1 MLRGAS
7 APAHHN
13 EAKETAAEEDQG
25 SWFRDGLP
33 NSPPRPLAATYHD
46 EAKETGAEKR
56 YGGWFGRDQR
66 VVVAMQHTAKGK
78 AKCSLPFTSLRP
90 VDLVV
95 TELAVIAFPDGRAT
109 LVETAPGIAVEN
121 VIATTEAELVVPE
134 TVPEM
139 SL

>member
-78 AKCSLPFTSLRP
+78 AKIVKQCSLPFTSLRP

-95 TELAVIAFPDGRAT
+95 TELAVIAFPGGRSSRDCWD
-109 LVETAPGIAVEN
+109 ETSSRRFEEDCCGAG
-121 VIATTEAELVVPE
+121 
-134 TVPEM
+134 
-139 SL
+139 SLYLSRR